1 MSILFF
7 DTETTGFAK
16 PGLPTGHEDQPH
28 CVQLAAILTDNQGQ
42 EEACVNVIVRPDGW
56 TVPDAAAAVHG
67 ITTEKAA
74 RYGIRE
80 QVAAVL
86 FYDLTSRADLLV
98 AHNIQF
104 DRQIVATMYARAKRS
119 EWKLPTAQFCTMEAA
134 APLVNLPPTP
144 RMRAAG
150 INKPKAPKLEE
161 CIQHFYG
168 ETLEGAHDALV
179 DVRACARIYFEMKR
193 MGEVA

>member
-1 MSILFF
+1 M
-7 DTETTGFAK
+7 
-16 PGLPTGHEDQPH
+16 
-28 CVQLAAILTDNQGQ
+28 QLAAVLTDEHGQ
-42 EEACVNVIVRPDGW
+42 EDACVNVIIRLEGW
-56 TVPDAAAAVHG
+56 TVPDVAAAIHG

-86 FYDLTSRADLLV
+86 FYDLTCRADLLV
-98 AHNIQF
+98 AHNIKF

-119 EWKLPTAQFCTMEAA
+119 EWKLPEAQFCTMEAA
-134 APLVNLPPTP
+134 APLMNLPPTP
-144 RMRAAG
+144 RMRATG
-150 INKPKAPKLEE
+150 IIKPKAPKLEE

-168 ETLEGAHDALV
+168 ETLEGAHVGLV

-193 MGEVA
+193 MGEGA

>member
-7 DTETTGFAK
+7 DTETTGLAK

-28 CVQLAAILTDNQGQ
+28 CVQLAAILTDDQGR
-42 EEACVNVIVRPDGW
+42 EEGCVNVIIRPDGW
-56 TVPDAAAAVHG
+56 TVPDGAAAVHG

-80 QVAAVL
+80 QVASVL

-104 DRQIVATMYARAKRS
+104 DRQIVATMYARAKRA
-119 EWKLPTAQFCTMEAA
+119 EWKLPEAQFCTMEAA
-134 APLVNLPPTP
+134 TPLVNLPPTP

-150 INKPKAPKLEE
+150 IIKPKAPKLEE
-161 CIQHFYG
+161 CIRHFYG

-193 MGEVA
+193 MGEAA

>member
-28 CVQLAAILTDNQGQ
+28 CVQLAAILTDEQGQ
-42 EEACVNVIVRPDGW
+42 EEACVNVIIRPNGW
-56 TVPDAAAAVHG
+56 TVPERAAAVHG

-80 QVAAVL
+80 KVAAGL

-104 DRQIVATMYARAKRS
+104 DRQIVATMYARAKRP
-119 EWKLPTAQFCTMEAA
+119 EWKLPEAQFCTMEAA
-134 APLVNLPPTP
+134 TPLVNLPPTP

-150 INKPKAPKLEE
+150 IIKPKVPKLEE

-193 MGEVA
+193 MGEAA

>member
-7 DTETTGFAK
+7 DTETSGLAK

-28 CVQLAAILTDNQGQ
+28 CVQLAAILTDDQGR
-42 EEACVNVIVRPDGW
+42 EEACVNVIIRPDGW
-56 TVPDAAAAVHG
+56 TVPESAAAVHG

-119 EWKLPTAQFCTMEAA
+119 EWKLPEAQFCTMEAA

-150 INKPKAPKLEE
+150 IIKPKAPKLEE

-168 ETLEGAHDALV
+168 EMLEGAHDALV

-193 MGEVA
+193 MGEAA

>member
-7 DTETTGFAK
+7 DTETTGLTK

-28 CVQLAAILTDNQGQ
+28 CVQLAAILTDDQGQ
-42 EEACVNVIVRPDGW
+42 EEACVNVIIRPDGW
-56 TVPDAAAAVHG
+56 TVPERAAAVHG

-74 RYGIRE
+74 LYGIRE
-80 QVAAVL
+80 QVASVL

-119 EWKLPTAQFCTMEAA
+119 EWKLPEAQFCTMEAA

-150 INKPKAPKLEE
+150 IIKPKAPKLEE
-161 CIQHFYG
+161 CIRHFYG

-193 MGEVA
+193 MGEAA

>member
-7 DTETTGFAK
+7 DTETSGFPK

-28 CVQLAAILTDNQGQ
+28 CVQLAAILTDDQGQ
-42 EEACVNVIVRPDGW
+42 EEACVNVIIRPDGW
-56 TVPDAAAAVHG
+56 TVPDRAAAIHG

-86 FYDLTSRADLLV
+86 FYDLTCRADLLV
-98 AHNIQF
+98 AHNIKF

-119 EWKLPTAQFCTMEAA
+119 EWKLPEAQFCTMEAA

-150 INKPKAPKLEE
+150 IIKPKAPKLEE

>member
-28 CVQLAAILTDNQGQ
+28 CMQLAAILTDDHGQ
-42 EEACVNVIVRPDGW
+42 EEACVNVIIRPDGW
-56 TVPDAAAAVHG
+56 TVPERAAAVHG

-86 FYDLTSRADLLV
+86 FYDLTCRADLLV

-119 EWKLPTAQFCTMEAA
+119 EWKLPEAQFCTMEAA

-150 INKPKAPKLEE
+150 IIKPKAPKLEE

-193 MGEVA
+193 MGEAA

>member
-28 CVQLAAILTDNQGQ
+28 CVQLAAILTDDQGR
-42 EEACVNVIVRPDGW
+42 EEACVNVIIRPEGW
-56 TVPDAAAAVHG
+56 TVPDATAAIHG

-98 AHNIQF
+98 AHNIKF
-104 DRQIVATMYARAKRS
+104 DRQIVATMFARAKRT
-119 EWKLPTAQFCTMEAA
+119 EWKLPEAQFCTMEAA
-134 APLVNLPPTP
+134 TPLVNLPPTP

-150 INKPKAPKLEE
+150 IIKPKAPKLEE

-193 MGEVA
+193 MEEAA

>member
-7 DTETTGFAK
+7 DTETNGLAK

-28 CVQLAAILTDNQGQ
+28 CVQLAAILTDDEGQ
-42 EEACVNVIVRPDGW
+42 EEACVNVIIRPDGW
-56 TVPDAAAAVHG
+56 TVPERAVAVHG

-80 QVAAVL
+80 QVASVL

-119 EWKLPTAQFCTMEAA
+119 EWKLPEAQFCTMEAA

-144 RMRAAG
+144 RMREAG
-150 INKPKAPKLEE
+150 IIKPKAPKLEE

-193 MGEVA
+193 MGEAA

>member
-7 DTETTGFAK
+7 DTETTGFIK
-16 PGLPTGHEDQPH
+16 PDLPTGHEDQPH
-28 CVQLAAILTDNQGQ
+28 CVQLAAIMTDDLGN
-42 EEACVNVIVRPDGW
+42 EEVCVNVIIRPDGW
-56 TVPDAAAAVHG
+56 AVPERAAAIHG

-80 QVAAVL
+80 QVASVI
-86 FYDLTSRADLLV
+86 FYDLTCRADLLV

-104 DRQIVATMYARAKRS
+104 DRQVVATMFERTKRA
-119 EWKLPTAQFCTMEAA
+119 EWKLPEAQFCTMEAA
-134 APLVNLPPTP
+134 TPVVNLPPTP

-150 INKPKAPKLEE
+150 FNKPKAPKLEE